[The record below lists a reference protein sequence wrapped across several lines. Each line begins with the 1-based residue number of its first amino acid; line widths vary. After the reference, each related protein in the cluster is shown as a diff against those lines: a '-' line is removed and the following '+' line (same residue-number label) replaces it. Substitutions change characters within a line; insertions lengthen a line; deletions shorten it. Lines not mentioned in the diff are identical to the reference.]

1 MVAPLSPVSVERG
14 GIMNQHST
22 TFPVDPQSGRKGVA
36 YDWQSLFASAE
47 AADLDA
53 KLAALTPALAE

>member
-1 MVAPLSPVSVERG
+1 
-14 GIMNQHST
+14 MNQHST
-22 TFPVDPQSGRKGVA
+22 TFPVDPQGGRKGIA

>member
-1 MVAPLSPVSVERG
+1 
-14 GIMNQHST
+14 MNDST
-22 TFPVDPQSGRKGVA
+22 NTFQVDSQSGRKGIA
-36 YDWQSLFASAE
+36 YDWQSLYASAE